1 MDTFG
6 ELVRKKRHEQGISV
20 RLLSEAIS
28 AHAGFSVSRSQI
40 NFIEIGKNLPT
51 YRVALALAE
60 ELQIDTD
67 KALRAAFKDRVQHYT
82 EREEKYFREFLNENR
97 RLKIDPNRITK

>member
-6 ELVRKKRHEQGISV
+6 ELVRKKRHERGISV

-67 KALRAAFKDRVQHYT
+67 KALRATFKDRVRHYT
-82 EREEKYFREFLNENR
+82 EREEKYFKEFLNENR
-97 RLKIDPNRITK
+97 GLKINPGRMTK